1 MRFVD
6 ASVFLHAYLKPTKK
20 LPPEI
25 EVMKGKARGIV
36 RRISEGER
44 VATSLVHI
52 SEIANILEARAGL
65 QVALDIISG
74 LFTLPNLVVIE
85 PSRDSYLSALEESR
99 ESNVGVNDALA
110 VYLMKENGVSEIYSF
125 DRDFDRLEN
134 LKRVAV

>member
-1 MRFVD
+1 LRFVD